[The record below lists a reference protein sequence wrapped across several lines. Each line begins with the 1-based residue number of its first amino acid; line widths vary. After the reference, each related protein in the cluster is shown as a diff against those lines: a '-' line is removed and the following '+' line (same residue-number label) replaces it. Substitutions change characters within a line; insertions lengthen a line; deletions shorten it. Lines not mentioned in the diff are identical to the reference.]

1 METVS
6 FTRMEDG
13 TREEYTF
20 LGQIWNA
27 HHHAALADN
36 ALGLLK
42 RLEGPKLGYQIDR
55 YQHSLQSATR
65 ALRDEADEETV
76 VCALLHDMGD
86 SFAPDN
92 HSEFAAAILRPYVG
106 EANHW
111 IVKHHGVF
119 QGYYFW
125 HHVGRDRDARER
137 YRDHPQFEA
146 CANFCARWDQNC
158 FDPDYD
164 TLPLEHFEPMV
175 HRLFTRDLGVG
186 TATVPRVISNRP
198 AG

>member
-6 FTRMEDG
+6 FTHMEDG
-13 TREEYTF
+13 TREEYIF
-20 LGQIWNA
+20 LGGLWNA
-27 HHHAALADN
+27 RHHAALADN

-42 RLEGPKLGYQIDR
+42 CLEGPKLGYRIDR

-86 SFAPDN
+86 TLAPDN
-92 HSEFAAAILRPYVG
+92 HSEFAAAILRPYVS

-119 QGYYFW
+119 QGYYVW

-137 YRDHPQFEA
+137 YRGHPQFEA
-146 CANFCARWDQNC
+146 CADFCARWDQTS

-175 HRLFTRDLGVG
+175 RRLFART
-186 TATVPRVISNRP
+186 PR
-198 AG
+198 GFD

>member
-13 TREEYTF
+13 THEEYTF
-20 LGQIWNA
+20 LGQLWNT
-27 HHHAALADN
+27 HHYAALADN
-36 ALGLLK
+36 VLGLLK
-42 RLEGPKLGYQIDR
+42 GLEGPKLGYQIDR

-86 SFAPDN
+86 TLAPDN
-92 HSEFAAAILRPYVG
+92 HSEFAAAILRPYVSQ
-106 EANHW
+106 ANHW

-119 QGYYFW
+119 QGYYYW

-137 YRDHPQFEA
+137 YRGHP
-146 CANFCARWDQNC
+146 
-158 FDPDYD
+158 
-164 TLPLEHFEPMV
+164 
-175 HRLFTRDLGVG
+175 
-186 TATVPRVISNRP
+186 SSRP
-198 AG
+198 APSSARAGTRTASTRNTTPCRSSTSSPWCAASSRSPRAASTEPKRRNMP